1 MSFNLA
7 IILTETTQAAP
18 DAPACHFAGTTT
30 TYRELDELSGR
41 FAAGLRA
48 AGLGPGQVAAMQLP
62 NIPQFLIG
70 YFGAL
75 KAGLTV
81 LPLNPLLVAPELE
94 YHLTDS
100 AASLLIGFEGMHAEA
115 VKACETTGVPL
126 YLVSMGTGAPPDGA
140 RSALELIST
149 APLDEPGGDVVAR
162 GPDDTAVLVYTSG
175 TTGKPK
181 GAELTHFQ
189 LYMNCTVA
197 GGLFGARS
205 DDVVLAVLPFFHV
218 FGLSSVVNVFVRY
231 GGCLSI
237 LPRFAPGA
245 VLDALEADRCTVIG
259 GVPTMLH
266 ALAQQD
272 ITGRDLSA
280 LRVAV
285 SGGAS
290 LPEDIMR
297 TFEEKFG
304 IEVLEGYGMTETA
317 SSSSFNRPG
326 DRKVLSIGKPLW
338 GVRMRVVDAA
348 GRPLPPGREH
358 VGEILIRGHNVM
370 KGYLGRP
377 EATAETLRDG
387 WLHTGDLGYVD
398 SDGFYFIVDRAKDLV
413 IRGGYNVYPR
423 EIEEVLYAHPAV
435 LEAAVIGKPDERL
448 GEEVV
453 AVVALRPGMSA
464 TAEEIIAYSRERLAA
479 YKYPREI
486 RFMAE
491 LPKGPSGKILKTAL
505 RDA

>member
-7 IILTETTQAAP
+7 TILTEATLAAP
-18 DAPACHFAGTTT
+18 DAPVCRFAGTTT

-41 FAAGLRA
+41 FAAGLRE
-48 AGLGPGQVAAMQLP
+48 AGLAPGQVVAMQLP

-75 KAGLTV
+75 KAGLVV

-115 VKACETTGVPL
+115 AKACETTGVPL
-126 YLVSMGTGAPPDGA
+126 YLVSMGDGPVPDGT
-140 RSALELIST
+140 RSVLELISS
-149 APLDEPGGDVVAR
+149 APLEEPGGDVVAR
-162 GPDDTAVLVYTSG
+162 DADDTAVLVYTSG
-175 TTGKPK
+175 TTGRPK

-189 LYMNCTVA
+189 LYMNSTVA
-197 GGLFGARS
+197 GGLFGVRS

-218 FGLSSVVNVFVRY
+218 FGLSSVINVFVRQ

-237 LPRFAPGA
+237 VPRFQPGA
-245 VLDALEADRCTVIG
+245 VLDVLEADRCTVIG

-266 ALAQQD
+266 ALAQLD
-272 ITGRDLSA
+272 IAGRDLSA

-290 LPEDIMR
+290 LAEDIMR

-317 SSSSFNRPG
+317 SSCSFNRAG
-326 DRKVLSIGKPLW
+326 EKKVLSIGKPMW
-338 GVRMRVVDAA
+338 GVRMRVCDPSGQALPA
-348 GRPLPPGREH
+348 GRDH
-358 VGEILIRGHNVM
+358 VGEIVISGPNVM
-370 KGYLGRP
+370 KGYWHRP
-377 EATAETLRDG
+377 EATAEAIRDG
-387 WLHTGDLGYVD
+387 WFHTGDLAKVDEDGY
-398 SDGFYFIVDRAKDLV
+398 FYIVDRKKDLI

-423 EIEEVLYAHPAV
+423 EIEEVLYRHPAV
-435 LEAAVIGKPDERL
+435 AEAAVFGVPDAAH
-448 GEEVV
+448 GEEI
-453 AVVALRPGMSA
+453 AALITLKEGASA
-464 TAEEIIAYSRERLAA
+464 TDQEIADYVKAEIAT
-479 YKYPREI
+479 YKYPRII
-486 RFMAE
+486 RFGPI
-491 LPKGPSGKILKTAL
+491 PKGPTGKILKREIKL
-505 RDA
+505 N